1 MPVFE
6 KKKSIKCPKSLHQE
20 TGRSA
25 KKKKTQ
31 SRRKEIKIGA
41 KVRLIEKQT
50 IEKMNKG
57 KVRFHKRLTKL
68 INTYSQHQK

>member
-25 KKKKTQ
+25 KKKNPK
-31 SRRKEIKIGA
+31 
-41 KVRLIEKQT
+41 
-50 IEKMNKG
+50 
-57 KVRFHKRLTKL
+57 
-68 INTYSQHQK
+68 

>member
-6 KKKSIKCPKSLHQE
+6 KKKSIKCPKSLQQE
-20 TGRSA
+20 TGKSA
-25 KKKKTQ
+25 KKNQ

-57 KVRFHKRLTKL
+57 KSWV
-68 INTYSQHQK
+68 S

>member
-20 TGRSA
+20 TGRSE
-25 KKKKTQ
+25 KKNPKVEG
-31 SRRKEIKIGA
+31 RKIKIGA

-57 KVRFHKRLTKL
+57 K
-68 INTYSQHQK
+68 S

>member
-25 KKKKTQ
+25 KKKTQ

-57 KVRFHKRLTKL
+57 K
-68 INTYSQHQK
+68 S